1 MFVIMM
7 ALYVEKHQN
16 FAKQVTVSSLLVFA
30 TISVQLKMPKE
41 GTSENHVINFV
52 DKLGFLNFLTY
63 FELNY
68 LVKNA
73 IYPNLYHMALHMSR
87 LIDVAPEHLL
97 RNMLQISQREMSKS
111 LVICELISDTMKR
124 LEKTLEPQDK
134 GIVEE
139 PNLLAD
145 PNLLAEVPN

>member
-1 MFVIMM
+1 
-7 ALYVEKHQN
+7 
-16 FAKQVTVSSLLVFA
+16 
-30 TISVQLKMPKE
+30 MPKE

-139 PNLLAD
+139 PNMLAD